1 MHLVHVTCTFNC
13 LKPTYTFNDYPLNLW
28 RNVYSLQTFFHR
40 NNIRMNCIK
49 LQFDIL
55 RSNEGHFPTKLYSQW
70 SIQTMKFQ
78 KLLPIL
84 TPPNLAERHTFWSLF
99 VLIKAVFILI
109 RWQRNDVSKC
119 IAEQRQLSK
128 PRIVFSVHM
137 ACRYLEATNKR
148 LCKAGSRVKAGMASI
163 YCCF

>member
-1 MHLVHVTCTFNC
+1 MHVTGTFNC

-28 RNVYSLQTFFHR
+28 RNVYSMQTFCHR
-40 NNIRMNCIK
+40 NIIRMNWIK

-55 RSNEGHFPTKLYSQW
+55 RSNEGHFHNKPYSQW
-70 SIQTMKFQ
+70 STQTMKCQ

-84 TPPNLAERHTFWSLF
+84 TPPNLAERHTFRLLF

-109 RWQRNDVSKC
+109 RWQRNDVSMC

-137 ACRYLEATNKR
+137 ACRY
-148 LCKAGSRVKAGMASI
+148 
-163 YCCF
+163 